1 MEGKPMKQ
9 SSATPPR
16 PLDQALDAL
25 ADGLI
30 VLNPDHSIAFAN
42 RQAAALCGFS
52 AAEMTG
58 IEFAKF
64 NDLSALNWTLLG
76 EMLEAGRTGNLILR
90 GEATGAVFIT
100 LRRISTTGASE
111 GHVITLRDLAVFDH
125 ARRQAT
131 GARSAPTF
139 TSATERRMRP
149 DFARQRAISPWLDR
163 MISRGERALLQGARV
178 IITGESGVG
187 KTEIARH
194 LHNFVA
200 NGVDPFI
207 AVNCAAIPESLFE
220 SELFGYEKGA
230 FTGASTEGKKGLIE
244 AAEGGTLFLDEIGEI
259 PLPLQA
265 KLLSFL
271 EEGTILR
278 IGGTRPRRV
287 NVRVI
292 SATNRDLLEMSED
305 RRFRTDLYYRL
316 AVVNMPMKPLRE
328 VPELLD
334 HLIDRFLTAINQRRS
349 VPLQLSDDLRAR
361 LRAYHYPGNIR
372 ELWNLMQQIS
382 VLGDDEEELPR
393 RLMALDPAQ
402 SARPTGKPA
411 TSEAV
416 AFSEGTSLREAVSEY
431 ELRIIEDAIRV
442 HGSKRKAAAA
452 LGVDIGTIS
461 RKTRKE
467 P

>member
-1 MEGKPMKQ
+1 
-9 SSATPPR
+9 
-16 PLDQALDAL
+16 
-25 ADGLI
+25 
-30 VLNPDHSIAFAN
+30 
-42 RQAAALCGFS
+42 
-52 AAEMTG
+52 
-58 IEFAKF
+58 
-64 NDLSALNWTLLG
+64 
-76 EMLEAGRTGNLILR
+76 
-90 GEATGAVFIT
+90 
-100 LRRISTTGASE
+100 
-111 GHVITLRDLAVFDH
+111 
-125 ARRQAT
+125 
-131 GARSAPTF
+131 
-139 TSATERRMRP
+139 
-149 DFARQRAISPWLDR
+149 